1 MLVHFGGIGGCVMSI
16 GSGTGDQPA
25 VAKLLLEPVLDLGAA
40 ERLHTRLM
48 ELRGH
53 PLDIDASQVERLG
66 GLSLQVLI
74 SARNTWHADG
84 HSAVIGQAS
93 AAFEDAWAMFAAPS
107 LTSDQP
113 THPFGTEGLNA

>member
-1 MLVHFGGIGGCVMSI
+1 MSI
-16 GSGTGDQPA
+16 GTGAGEQPA
-25 VAKLLLEPVLDLGAA
+25 AAKLMLEPVLDLGAA
-40 ERLHTRLM
+40 ERLHTRLL

-74 SARNTWHADG
+74 SARNTWQADG

-107 LTSDQP
+107 FTSDQTP
-113 THPFGTEGLNA
+113 ILSAQKD